1 MPPVRRGARS
11 SSKELMP
18 QEVKDRGPVRRCGD
32 GRCFVLRPSSLIW
45 SRWSI
50 PECLGSSGPEP
61 SRLPAV
67 PALLQASDPPE
78 ALRALQDWLTK
89 QWTESSARL
98 GEDLSPHPRCRR
110 HAALQPRALG
120 PELMEVL
127 DKVGTPD
134 IDVVAVQGQPEA
146 RRI

>member
-1 MPPVRRGARS
+1 MFGILRVGTKPPS
-11 SSKELMP
+11 
-18 QEVKDRGPVRRCGD
+18 
-32 GRCFVLRPSSLIW
+32 
-45 SRWSI
+45 
-50 PECLGSSGPEP
+50 
-61 SRLPAV
+61 AV
-67 PALLQASDPPE
+67 PALLQASDPPG

-98 GEDLSPHPRCRR
+98 GEDLSPIRGAGATLRSS
-110 HAALQPRALG
+110 RAPFG